1 MTAPLNRG
9 TLNPGTLNRSSL
21 NRAALRGRTL
31 RGAAA
36 LGVTAGLLVIGG
48 PFLLWQRANL
58 GLLRAGPQTRRVV
71 SLTFDD
77 GPDPRSTPAVLDAL
91 QAAGAQATFFVLA
104 AQAEAHPDL
113 IARML
118 REGHEVQAHAVKHR
132 HAWLRTP
139 WGAYRDPGE
148 AARRVQ
154 SVLRGVGSDQAV
166 TLHRPPHGAYSLFTW
181 LGQRAAGLTGAHW
194 SLEGRDWRDGQTP
207 GGLRAHLRRALH
219 PGAVIVLHDAGP
231 GARVT
236 APALP
241 GVLADLKERGYAA
254 TSLARLQGLRRV
266 RRADLPARAM
276 GTLDRLLDRATRT
289 EPAGN
294 LSDSIL
300 RVSPTRFP
308 GPDLTLRGLTP
319 GGGLHLRAGVPAAE
333 YHANNALMSQL
344 GPIRTVR
351 VARQDFRRV
360 AADLQRRPEL
370 RDAQAVYCQS
380 AVTPILERLGFETH
394 DLPPARKRR
403 LRVWANVLRRAY
415 GTRAPAQEP
424 KLSVLS
430 REDFLRLYGEG
441 S

>member
-1 MTAPLNRG
+1 MKSIRLNHR
-9 TLNPGTLNRSSL
+9 
-21 NRAALRGRTL
+21 
-31 RGAAA
+31 AAA
-36 LGVTAGLLVIGG
+36 LGVAAGLVVIGG

-71 SLTFDD
+71 ALTFDD

-91 QAAGAQATFFVLA
+91 HAAGAHATFFVLA
-104 AQAEAHPDL
+104 APAGAHPDL

-139 WGAYRDPGE
+139 WGAWRDPGDA
-148 AARRVQ
+148 AARIGAVIRQ
-154 SVLRGVGSDQAV
+154 VGGEQPV
-166 TLHRPPHGAYSLFTW
+166 TLHRPPHGAYSLFTR
-181 LGQRAAGLTGAHW
+181 LGQRAASLTGAHW
-194 SLEGRDWRDGQTP
+194 SLEGQDWRAGQTP
-207 GGLRAHLRRALH
+207 DGLRAHLRRALQ

-236 APALP
+236 GPALP
-241 GVLADLKERGYAA
+241 AVLADLKERGYTV
-254 TSLARLQGLRRV
+254 TSLARLEGLRPV
-266 RRADLPARAM
+266 RRADLPARIM
-276 GTLDRLLDRATRT
+276 GTLDRLLDRATHT
-289 EPAGN
+289 EPAGD
-294 LSDSIL
+294 LTDSIL

-308 GPDLTLRGLTP
+308 GPDLTLRGGLT
-319 GGGLHLRAGVPAAE
+319 LRAGVPAAE

-370 RDAQAVYCQS
+370 RGAQAVYCQS

-394 DLPPARKRR
+394 DLPPATGRR

-415 GTRAPAQEP
+415 GAGATTQAP

-430 REDFLRLYGEG
+430 REDFLRLYGEVPQ
-441 S
+441 

>member
-1 MTAPLNRG
+1 MKS
-9 TLNPGTLNRSSL
+9 TLNR
-21 NRAALRGRTL
+21 
-31 RGAAA
+31 AAA
-36 LGVTAGLLVIGG
+36 LGVAAAGLLVVGG

-58 GLLRAGPQTRRVV
+58 GLLRAGPQTRRAVA
-71 SLTFDD
+71 LTFDD

-91 QAAGAQATFFVLA
+91 HAAGAHATFFVLA

-139 WGAYRDPGE
+139 WGAYRDPGDA
-148 AARRVQ
+148 AARIGAVIRQ
-154 SVLRGVGSDQAV
+154 VGGTQPV
-166 TLHRPPHGAYSLFTW
+166 TLHRPPHGAYSLFTR
-181 LGQRAAGLTGAHW
+181 LGQRTAGLTGAHW
-194 SLEGRDWRDGQTP
+194 SLEGQDWRAGQTP
-207 GGLRAHLRRALH
+207 GGLRAHLRRALQ

-236 APALP
+236 VPALP

-254 TSLARLQGLRRV
+254 TSLAQLEGLRAERP
-266 RRADLPARAM
+266 ADLPPRLM
-276 GTLDRLLDRATRT
+276 GALDRLLDRATRT
-289 EPAGN
+289 EPAGG
-294 LSDSIL
+294 LKDSIL

-308 GPDLTLRGLTP
+308 GPDLTLR
-319 GGGLHLRAGVPAAE
+319 GGLHLRAGVPAAE

-344 GPIRTVR
+344 GPVGTVR

-370 RDAQAVYCQS
+370 RGAQAVYCQS

-394 DLPPARKRR
+394 DLPPATGRR

-415 GTRAPAQEP
+415 GAGATTQAP

-430 REDFLRLYGEG
+430 RADFLRLYGETPQ
-441 S
+441 

>member
-1 MTAPLNRG
+1 MTTALSRA
-9 TLNPGTLNRSSL
+9 TLNR
-21 NRAALRGRTL
+21 
-31 RGAAA
+31 AAA
-36 LGVTAGLLVIGG
+36 LGVAAGLLVIGG

-71 SLTFDD
+71 ALTFDD
-77 GPDPRSTPAVLDAL
+77 GPDPRSTPAILDAL
-91 QAAGAQATFFVLA
+91 HAAGAHATFFVLA
-104 AQAEAHPDL
+104 AQAGAHPDL
-113 IARML
+113 IARIVQ
-118 REGHEVQAHAVKHR
+118 EGHEVQAHAARHC

-139 WGAYRDPGE
+139 WSAYRDPGA
-148 AARRVQ
+148 AARRIQ
-154 SVLRGVGSDQAV
+154 SVLRAVGSDQAV
-166 TLHRPPHGAYSLFTW
+166 TLHRPPHGAYSLFTR
-181 LGQRAAGLTGAHW
+181 LGQRVAGLTGAHW
-194 SLEGRDWRDGQTP
+194 SLEGQDWRAGQTP
-207 GGLRAHLRRALH
+207 DGLRAHLRRALQ

-236 APALP
+236 VPALP
-241 GVLADLKERGYAA
+241 GVLADLKERGYTA
-254 TSLARLQGLRRV
+254 TSLARLEGLRPV
-266 RRADLPARAM
+266 RRADLPARFM

-308 GPDLTLRGLTP
+308 GPDLTLRGGLT
-319 GGGLHLRAGVPAAE
+319 LRAGVPAAE

-370 RDAQAVYCQS
+370 RGAQTVYCQS

-394 DLPPARKRR
+394 DLPPARERR

-430 REDFLRLYGEG
+430 REDFLRLYGEVPQ
-441 S
+441 

>member
-1 MTAPLNRG
+1 MKST
-9 TLNPGTLNRSSL
+9 L
-21 NRAALRGRTL
+21 NRAALGV
-31 RGAAA
+31 AA
-36 LGVTAGLLVIGG
+36 TGLLVVGG

-71 SLTFDD
+71 ALTFDD

-91 QAAGAQATFFVLA
+91 NAAGAQATFFVLA
-104 AQAEAHPDL
+104 APAEAHPDL

-118 REGHEVQAHAVKHR
+118 REGHEVQAHAVRHR

-139 WGAYRDPGE
+139 RGAYRDPGDA
-148 AARRVQ
+148 AARIGAVIRQ
-154 SVLRGVGSDQAV
+154 VGGTQPV
-166 TLHRPPHGAYSLFTW
+166 TLHRPPHGAYSLFTR

-194 SLEGRDWRDGQTP
+194 SLEGQDWRAAQTP
-207 GGLRAHLRRALH
+207 DGLRAHLRRALQ

-236 APALP
+236 VPALP
-241 GVLADLKERGYAA
+241 GVLADLKARGYAA
-254 TSLARLQGLRRV
+254 TSLARLEDLRAERP
-266 RRADLPARAM
+266 ADLPPRLM
-276 GTLDRLLDRATRT
+276 GTLDRLLDRLTRT
-289 EPAGN
+289 EPAGD
-294 LSDSIL
+294 LKDSIL

-308 GPDLTLRGLTP
+308 GPDLTLRGSARGGSVP
-319 GGGLHLRAGVPAAE
+319 GGGLTLRAGVPAAE

-344 GPIRTVR
+344 GPVRTVR

-370 RDAQAVYCQS
+370 RGAQAVYCQS

-394 DLPPARKRR
+394 DLPPATGRR

-415 GTRAPAQEP
+415 GSRAPAQEP

-430 REDFLRLYGEG
+430 REDFLRLYGEAPQ
-441 S
+441 

>member
-1 MTAPLNRG
+1 MK
-9 TLNPGTLNRSSL
+9 SSL
-21 NRAALRGRTL
+21 NRAALGV
-31 RGAAA
+31 AA
-36 LGVTAGLLVIGG
+36 LGVAAAGLLVIGG

-71 SLTFDD
+71 ALTFDD

-91 QAAGAQATFFVLA
+91 GTEGAHATFFVLA

-139 WGAYRDPGE
+139 WGAWRDPGDA
-148 AARRVQ
+148 AARIGAVIRQ
-154 SVLRGVGSDQAV
+154 VGGTQPV
-166 TLHRPPHGAYSLFTW
+166 TLHRPPHGAYSLFTR
-181 LGQRAAGLTGAHW
+181 LGQQAAGLTGAHW
-194 SLEGRDWRDGQTP
+194 SLEGQDWRAGQTP
-207 GGLRAHLRRALH
+207 DGLRAHLRRALQ

-236 APALP
+236 VPALP
-241 GVLADLKERGYAA
+241 GVLADLKARGYAA
-254 TSLARLQGLRRV
+254 TSLARLEGLR
-266 RRADLPARAM
+266 AEGPDDLPPRLM
-276 GTLDRLLDRATRT
+276 GTLDRLIDRMTRT
-289 EPAGN
+289 EPAGG
-294 LSDSIL
+294 LKDSIL

-308 GPDLTLRGLTP
+308 GPDLTLRGSIP
-319 GGGLHLRAGVPAAE
+319 GGSLRAGVPAAE

-370 RDAQAVYCQS
+370 RGAQAVYCQS

-394 DLPPARKRR
+394 DLPPATGRR

-415 GTRAPAQEP
+415 GARATTQAP

-430 REDFLRLYGEG
+430 REDFLRLYDEAPQ
-441 S
+441 

>member
-1 MTAPLNRG
+1 MK
-9 TLNPGTLNRSSL
+9 SSL
-21 NRAALRGRTL
+21 NG
-31 RGAAA
+31 AA
-36 LGVTAGLLVIGG
+36 LGVAAAGLLVIGG

-71 SLTFDD
+71 ALTFDD

-91 QAAGAQATFFVLA
+91 NAAGAHATFFVLA
-104 AQAEAHPDL
+104 APAGAHPDL

-148 AARRVQ
+148 AAARIGAVIRQ
-154 SVLRGVGSDQAV
+154 VGAEQPV
-166 TLHRPPHGAYSLFTW
+166 TLHRPPHGAYSLFTR
-181 LGQRAAGLTGAHW
+181 LGQRAAGLTGTHW
-194 SLEGRDWRDGQTP
+194 SLEGQDWRAGQTP
-207 GGLRAHLRRALH
+207 DGLHAHLRRALQ

-236 APALP
+236 VPALP

-254 TSLARLQGLRRV
+254 TSLARLEGLR
-266 RRADLPARAM
+266 AEGPDDLPPRLM
-276 GTLDRLLDRATRT
+276 GTLDRLIDRATRT
-289 EPAGN
+289 EPAGG
-294 LSDSIL
+294 LKDSIL

-308 GPDLTLRGLTP
+308 GPDLTLRGGLT
-319 GGGLHLRAGVPAAE
+319 LRAGVPAAE

-344 GPIRTVR
+344 GPVGTVR

-370 RDAQAVYCQS
+370 RGAQAVYCQS

-394 DLPPARKRR
+394 DLPPATVRR

-415 GTRAPAQEP
+415 GAGATTQAP

-430 REDFLRLYGEG
+430 REDFLRLYGEVPR
-441 S
+441 